1 MPPLRFPQILH
12 FELRGVLIGVQAGLT
27 RYLEAH

>member
-27 RYLEAH
+27 LYLESN

>member
-12 FELRGVLIGVQAGLT
+12 FELRAVLLGVQGGVIL
-27 RYLEAH
+27 YLEAN